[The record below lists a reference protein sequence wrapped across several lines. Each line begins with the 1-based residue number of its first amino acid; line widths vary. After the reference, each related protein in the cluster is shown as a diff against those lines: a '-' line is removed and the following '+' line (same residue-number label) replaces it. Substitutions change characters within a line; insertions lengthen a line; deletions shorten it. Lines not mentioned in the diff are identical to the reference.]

1 MGLLSR
7 KSNDHTEQFDAI
19 LPAEEKAKWVKQVSQ
34 RNLLTQWGEAL
45 LRVEELFTETV
56 LYYPEKQPEVLK
68 ALHKLKMEWIKADRE
83 LMTVS
88 EAVVL
93 YDVLHKE
100 IPALI
105 YRLGLLK
112 ATRGSSN
119 KNHED
124 DYLHLQKKLEQLL
137 TAVLTVRAK
146 VDAQKLSRFK
156 DLHPGAPSTHLS
168 QLSWP
173 VYTDISEDITEKLA
187 ELGTLWKAQR
197 ENVHSIED
205 EYLLERIVTDYI
217 PSSFQLYAPFISG
230 KVEMESTAR
239 IALLGQLSLIQGHLE
254 KVAETNFREQMKTMN
269 AQTEFLKDRLK
280 NS

>member
-1 MGLLSR
+1 MGWLGG
-7 KSNDHTEQFDAI
+7 KNKDHTEQFDSNISPEA
-19 LPAEEKAKWVKQVSQ
+19 KADWVRQVSQ
-34 RNLLTQWGEAL
+34 RNLLIQWGEAL

-56 LYYPEKQPEVLK
+56 LYYPEKQKEVLK
-68 ALHKLKMEWIKADRE
+68 TLNKLKAEWLKTDRK
-83 LMTVS
+83 LVTVA

-100 IPALI
+100 LPALI

-124 DYLHLQKKLEQLL
+124 DYLDLWRKLEQLL
-137 TAVLTVRAK
+137 SAVFTVRAK
-146 VDAQKLSRFK
+146 VDAQKLARFQN
-156 DLHPGAPSTHLS
+156 LSPSSSTTQLTG
-168 QLSWP
+168 LSWP
-173 VYTDISEDITEKLA
+173 VYSDTPEDVAIRLA
-187 ELGTLWKAQR
+187 DLGELWSAQR
-197 ENVHSIED
+197 EKVHTVED

-230 KVEMESTAR
+230 RVEMESIAR
-239 IALLGQLSLIQGHLE
+239 AALLSQLELIQDHLE
-254 KVAETNFREQMKTMN
+254 NVAETSFREQMKTVN

-280 NS
+280 DN